1 MMKFQTYLIAAIT
14 VAVLAFS
21 VLAVLVLNGVTTS
34 FDEAT
39 LLWINQHASPG
50 FDSFFVAFTEL
61 GGLIVVTVVSA
72 LLFGYFLYRKKYTKA
87 LLVAAGVGGAALM
100 NIILK
105 SIFDRPRPDLWE
117 WLVVEAHFSFPSGHA
132 TASMAL
138 AIVVVAL
145 LWKTKWRIVSMIGAA
160 MYILSIG
167 FSRLYLGV
175 HYPTDILGGWLLGA
189 AWVLLVIGVIFASRQ
204 RKTVKGI
211 S

>member
-1 MMKFQTYLIAAIT
+1 MKFQTYLIAAIT

-117 WLVVEAHFSFPSGHA
+117 WLVVETHFSFPSGHA

-145 LWKTKWRIVSMIGAA
+145 LWKTKWRIASMIGAA

-189 AWVLLVIGVIFASRQ
+189 AWVLLVIGVIFAFRQ
-204 RKTVKGI
+204 RKAVKGAL
-211 S
+211 

>member
-1 MMKFQTYLIAAIT
+1 MKLSTYLIAAIA
-14 VAVLAFS
+14 VAVLSFS
-21 VLAVLVLNGVTTS
+21 ILSVLVLNGVTTS

-50 FDSFFVAFTEL
+50 FDSFFVAYTEL
-61 GGLIVVTVVSA
+61 GGLIVVTTVSA
-72 LLFGYFLYRKKYTKA
+72 LLLGYFLYRKRYVRA
-87 LLVAAGVGGAALM
+87 FLIAAGVGGAALM

-117 WLVVEAHFSFPSGHA
+117 WLVVETHFSFPSGHA

-138 AIVVVAL
+138 AIIVVAL
-145 LWKTKWRIVSMIGAA
+145 LWKTKWRVVSMISAA
-160 MYILSIG
+160 IYILSIG

-189 AWVLLVIGVIFASRQ
+189 AWTFLVIGALSMYVQ
-204 RKTVKGI
+204 RKANKKVAT
-211 S
+211 